1 MRDVK
6 QISGALCNEHLTGA
20 FPEVSV
26 NDNYSALWHVREKN
40 VRKIYTLSPD
50 SLSLVKLFIMR
61 LLTESRCASTNVK
74 RD

>member
-6 QISGALCNEHLTGA
+6 QISGALCIEHLTGA

-40 VRKIYTLSPD
+40 VRNIYSH
-50 SLSLVKLFIMR
+50 S
-61 LLTESRCASTNVK
+61 
-74 RD
+74 